1 MLKYDFLRLINM
13 FNKSIAI
20 VDDDPDLLNIFG
32 EALQMSGY
40 HVSSFTDPLLAYKY
54 IKENPNK
61 YSLLIIDDKMP
72 NVNGLLLS
80 TKLLEINPKLNVILL
95 SDLKNLKYNYKFN
108 ILKKR
113 VSISKLIDAVNESI
127 SKSMSNDDKLF

>member
-1 MLKYDFLRLINM
+1 M

-20 VDDDPDLLNIFG
+20 VDDDPELLNIFS
-32 EALQMSGY
+32 EALKMTGY
-40 HVSSFTDPLLAYKY
+40 QDVSSFTDPLLAYKQ
-54 IKENPNK
+54 IQENPHK

-95 SDLKNLKYNYKFN
+95 SNLKNLKYNYKFN

-113 VSISKLIDAVNESI
+113 VSIFRLIDAVNESI
-127 SKSMSNDDKLF
+127 SKSMANDDKLF

>member
-1 MLKYDFLRLINM
+1 M
-13 FNKSIAI
+13 FNRSIAI
-20 VDDDPDLLNIFG
+20 VDDDPELLNIFS
-32 EALQMSGY
+32 EALKMTGY
-40 HVSSFTDPLLAYKY
+40 HDVSSFTDPLLAYKY
-54 IKENPNK
+54 IKENPHK

-80 TKLLEINPKLNVILL
+80 TKLLELNPKLNVILL
-95 SDLKNLKYNYKFN
+95 SNLKNLKYNYKFN

-113 VSISKLIDAVNESI
+113 VSIFKLIDAVNESI

>member
-1 MLKYDFLRLINM
+1 M

-20 VDDDPDLLNIFG
+20 VVDDDPDLLNIFS
-32 EALQMSGY
+32 EALKMSGY
-40 HVSSFTDPLLAYKY
+40 DNVSSFSDPLLAYQH
-54 IKENPNK
+54 IKENPNR

>member
-1 MLKYDFLRLINM
+1 M
-13 FNKSIAI
+13 FTNSIAI
-20 VDDDPDLLNIFG
+20 IDDDQDLLNIFS
-32 EALQMSGY
+32 EALKISGY
-40 HVSSFTDPLLAYKY
+40 DDVSSFSDPLLAYEH

-72 NVNGLLLS
+72 NISGLFMG
-80 TKLLEINPKLNVILL
+80 TKLLEINPKLNVIIL
-95 SDLKNLKYNYKFN
+95 SDFANLKCNYKFN

-127 SKSMSNDDKLF
+127 SKSISYDDKLYNPL

>member
-1 MLKYDFLRLINM
+1 MIT
-13 FNKSIAI
+13 KSIAI
-20 VDDDPDLLNIFG
+20 IDDDPDLLNMYS
-32 EALQMSGY
+32 EALKMSGY
-40 HVSSFTDPLLAYKY
+40 YDVSSFTDPLLAYEH

-72 NVNGLLLS
+72 NISGLFMG
-80 TKLLEINPKLNVILL
+80 TKLLEINPKLNVIIL
-95 SDLKNLKYNYKFN
+95 SDFVNLICNYKFN

-127 SKSMSNDDKLF
+127 SKSISYDDKLYNPL

>member
-1 MLKYDFLRLINM
+1 M

-20 VDDDPDLLNIFG
+20 VVYDLDLLNLFS
-32 EALQMSGY
+32 EALKMSGY
-40 HVSSFTDPLLAYKY
+40 HNISSFTDPLVAYQH
-54 IKENPNK
+54 IQENPNK

-72 NVNGLLLS
+72 AMNGLFLS

-95 SDLKNLKYNYKFN
+95 SNHFDDNLKYNYKFN

-113 VSISKLIDAVNESI
+113 VSIYKLIDVVNDSI
-127 SKSMSNDDKLF
+127 SKSISHGDKL